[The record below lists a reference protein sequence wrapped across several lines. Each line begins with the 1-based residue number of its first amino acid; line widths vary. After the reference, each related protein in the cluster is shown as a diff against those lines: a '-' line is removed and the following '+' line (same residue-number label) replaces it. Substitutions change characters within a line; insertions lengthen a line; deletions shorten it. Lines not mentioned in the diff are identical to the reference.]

1 MPIPNVTLNGRPP
14 EKGGF
19 MRTAIL
25 AIVCMVSISF
35 AGTAQAQT
43 IEMAGKCD
51 ELQKKLAELI
61 KKPDSTDAQK
71 IKEALGVDILDS
83 CAATEG
89 QITCYQCVDKDGS
102 LRALQLLQK
111 RDTKRFE
118 LLGFGCKCTEKK

>member
-1 MPIPNVTLNGRPP
+1 MKTL
-14 EKGGF
+14 
-19 MRTAIL
+19 TL
-25 AIVCMVSISF
+25 VIVCMLSISF
-35 AGTAQAQT
+35 AGTSLGQT

-61 KKPDSTDAQK
+61 KKPDLTDAQK
-71 IKEALGVDILDS
+71 IKEALGVDIIDS
-83 CAATEG
+83 CATTEG
-89 QITCYQCVDKDGS
+89 QIICYQCVDKDGT